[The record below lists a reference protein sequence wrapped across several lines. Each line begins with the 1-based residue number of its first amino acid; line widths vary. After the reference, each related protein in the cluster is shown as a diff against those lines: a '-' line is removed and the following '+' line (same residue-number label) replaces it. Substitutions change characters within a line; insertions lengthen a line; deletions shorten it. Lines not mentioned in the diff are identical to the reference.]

1 MRMKPKT
8 GLLIIT
14 EDSPESYSPAGERV
28 RHMALASCSFFGK
41 VIVLASR
48 GTNRQSG
55 RGVTSK
61 ALLYEVSLAVRMPFP
76 ISAYFDPL
84 KLLMF
89 VAMGFRLLKRYKP
102 RFVLASMPPLE
113 VGVSA
118 WFLAKLSHVELIIDL
133 RDDWESSVGSQ
144 ITRYISMELVKPLF
158 MLANKIYSFSIGIF
172 AVTKTIANTIRRRGV
187 NTPIFLV
194 PNGAD
199 TSVFLS
205 QSERVRSETR
215 LKYALP
221 QDKIVIT
228 YCGSGIN
235 PYYRLDRILLSV
247 KALPNEVKKRIFLIF
262 FLYNGVKGLTRLR
275 LRLGVSEDL
284 VEIRGPLH
292 RSNLAEVLAACDMG
306 LVPFDEKPYLLCARS
321 TKLYEYLSTGLYVIS
336 SGPRGGELDSFFSNN
351 PYLGLFT
358 RPSVE
363 DFVHVLSQV
372 VKESGRLFGDDY
384 RRLRRSFIM
393 ENYDRRKTM
402 MGAIKKISVDADN

>member
-1 MRMKPKT
+1 MKPKT
-8 GLLIIT
+8 GILIIT

-28 RHMALASCSFFGK
+28 RHMALASCSFFGN

-48 GTNRQSG
+48 GTKRQSG

-61 ALLYEVSLAVRMPFP
+61 ALLYEVSLAMRMPFP

-89 VAMGFRLLKRYKP
+89 VAIGFRLLKRYEP

-118 WFLAKLSHVELIIDL
+118 WFLAKLAHVELIIDL

-144 ITRYISMELVKPLF
+144 ITRYIPVELVKPLF

-172 AVTKTIANTIRRRGV
+172 AVTKTIANTIRRRGI
-187 NTPIFLV
+187 NAPIFLV

-199 TSVFLS
+199 TSLFLS

-228 YCGSGIN
+228 YCGSGVN

-247 KALPNEVKKRIFLIF
+247 KALPNEVKKRIFLI
-262 FLYNGVKGLTRLR
+262 
-275 LRLGVSEDL
+275 
-284 VEIRGPLH
+284 
-292 RSNLAEVLAACDMG
+292 
-306 LVPFDEKPYLLCARS
+306 
-321 TKLYEYLSTGLYVIS
+321 
-336 SGPRGGELDSFFSNN
+336 
-351 PYLGLFT
+351 
-358 RPSVE
+358 
-363 DFVHVLSQV
+363 
-372 VKESGRLFGDDY
+372 
-384 RRLRRSFIM
+384 
-393 ENYDRRKTM
+393 
-402 MGAIKKISVDADN
+402 